1 MENNYPFHV
10 SAEEFKNKRVLVTG
24 GTKGAGE
31 AMVRRFVLSGAQV
44 ATAARSPLP
53 KDQRPALFVQTDLG
67 SSAGIQQL
75 ADRVLSE
82 WGGVDILVNCV
93 GGSDAPNGGYA
104 ALTDEH
110 WQKALGMNL
119 LAAVRCDKHFL
130 AGMIERKG
138 GVILHV
144 ASIQHRLPLYDST
157 LAYAAAKGALST
169 YSKGL
174 ANEVGPKGVRVN
186 MISPGF
192 IETAGA
198 RGMIVAVAKSRGIDE
213 NAARQA
219 IMEMIGGIPIGR
231 PAQPEE
237 VAELA
242 AFLASDRAASIHG
255 ADYVIDG
262 GTIPTTS

>member
-1 MENNYPFHV
+1 
-10 SAEEFKNKRVLVTG
+10 
-24 GTKGAGE
+24 
-31 AMVRRFVLSGAQV
+31 
-44 ATAARSPLP
+44 
-53 KDQRPALFVQTDLG
+53 
-67 SSAGIQQL
+67 
-75 ADRVLSE
+75 
-82 WGGVDILVNCV
+82 
-93 GGSDAPNGGYA
+93 
-104 ALTDEH
+104 
-110 WQKALGMNL
+110 
-119 LAAVRCDKHFL
+119 
-130 AGMIERKG
+130 MIERKA

-192 IETAGA
+192 IETSGA

-219 IMEMIGGIPIGR
+219 IMDMIGGIPIGR

-242 AFLASDRAASIHG
+242 AFLTSDRAASIHG

-262 GTIPTTS
+262 GTMPTTS

>member
-10 SAEEFKNKRVLVTG
+10 DVGEFKNKRVLVTG

-44 ATAARSPLP
+44 ATAARSSLP
-53 KDQRPALFVQTDLG
+53 KDQQPALFVQTDLG
-67 SSAGIQQL
+67 SSAGIRQL
-75 ADRVLSE
+75 ADRILSE
-82 WGGVDILVNCV
+82 WGGIDVLVNCV

-104 ALTDEH
+104 ALTDED
-110 WQKALGMNL
+110 WQKALAMNL

-130 AGMIERKG
+130 AGMIERKR

-144 ASIQHRLPLYDST
+144 ASIQHRLPLHDST

-198 RGMIVAVAKSRGIDE
+198 RGMIAAVAKSRDIGE

-262 GTIPTTS
+262 GTMPTTS